1 LKKELMY
8 TVLRELCAVSR
19 IGPSYEWWQI
29 EDTTIYP
36 YRAVVYLQ
44 TTWKDNSVYGGTAF
58 FIGPY
63 TLVTAG
69 HNLWSRN
76 PDDPTHG
83 WVKSIKVIPGRND
96 ASYPFG
102 SIMASNWDVPYEF
115 VHDAD
120 QSYDYGLIVI
130 RKPLGNLTSWF
141 SFHAMGDDNLLNT
154 TEAYVC
160 GYRQGGT
167 MWCDT
172 GRVTNIDDLNVY
184 YDMDTEATQSGSP
197 VYYKYGDTC
206 YAFAIHNFGES
217 RPGWGNSG
225 ARITYSL
232 YSWMKAWKDN
242 PSFG

>member
-1 LKKELMY
+1 MCSL
-8 TVLRELCAVSR
+8 LRGLFAMSR

-36 YRAVVYLQ
+36 CCAIAYLQ

-63 TLVTAG
+63 TLMTAG
-69 HNLWSRN
+69 HNLWSRS
-76 PDDPTHG
+76 PGDPTHG
-83 WVKSIKVIPGRND
+83 WVKSIKVMSGRNGL
-96 ASYPFG
+96 SYPFEPV
-102 SIMASNWDVPYEF
+102 MASTWDAAYEF
-115 VHDAD
+115 VHNGD
-120 QSYDYGLIVI
+120 QNYDYGVIVI
-130 RKPLGNLTSWF
+130 GEPLGNNTSWF
-141 SFHAMGDDNLLNT
+141 GLHAMSDDNLLNT
-154 TEAYVC
+154 MEAYIC

-172 GRVTNIDDLNVY
+172 GRVTNVDDMNVY
-184 YDMDTEATQSGSP
+184 YDMDTEGTQSGAP
-197 VYYKYGDTC
+197 VYYKHGDTC

-232 YSWMKAWKDN
+232 YNWMKAWKDS